1 MALHVKH
8 IEVHHIAGPDAQRSR
23 QFVQRDLGA
32 LGAVDAAQVDHQL
45 VVKEH
50 PHIIVAMER
59 KARAGDI
66 FEAGVDLYGE
76 VIVVFVALVAEE
88 RAVNGEKP
96 VGWSAVGGQGGVDDP
111 IAFPV
116 RLHGKGFGGGL
127 VYAWGIVE
135 KTR

>member
-1 MALHVKH
+1 MPSVPASSSSAISAL
-8 IEVHHIAGPDAQRSR
+8 S
-23 QFVQRDLGA
+23 A
-32 LGAVDAAQVDHQL
+32 LWTPAQVDHQL

-96 VGWSAVGGQGGVDDP
+96 VGWTPSAVREESMTQ
-111 IAFPV
+111 
-116 RLHGKGFGGGL
+116 
-127 VYAWGIVE
+127 
-135 KTR
+135 